1 MKCWKRVTSASPH
14 SGVSRSEPRLYPLL
28 VSFDPEKLNIV
39 MRGLPAARCY
49 WVGYSGGLDSTVLL
63 TALAQQQASLRARLQ
78 ALHVNHHLN
87 PDADNWEQH
96 CKRMCAALHVPIE
109 CRSVTVK
116 PEKGQS
122 LEAIA
127 REQRYRTFRSL
138 VGTDDILLLAH
149 HMDDQMET
157 FLLQA
162 LRGAGLRGLAA
173 MPMIAPFEPGHL
185 ARPLLRFTR
194 DELQAWAETQRLTWL
209 DDPSNTDSRFDRN
222 FLRRQVIPVI
232 KQRWPSA
239 AATMARSAGHSSET
253 LELLAAVAEED
264 LKFCAEDQG
273 RVLRVAA
280 LQALGTARAKNLLR
294 HWLEKLQLS
303 LPPTH
308 KLEQIISEVLPARA
322 GRNPCVSWEG
332 AEVRRYRGHV
342 YGQLPAPVVE
352 SSEFILKQGA
362 PVVFGAGMGTLRLAP
377 TWEGERLRTAHYPVE
392 GLRVRFRS
400 GGEVCKPAGHAHHR
414 PLKKWLQELSV
425 VPWMRERLPLLYIGD
440 QLAAVAG
447 LFVCAPYAAGK
458 DEPGLRIEWV
468 EHPAL
473 H

>member
-1 MKCWKRVTSASPH
+1 
-14 SGVSRSEPRLYPLL
+14 
-28 VSFDPEKLNIV
+28 

-49 WVGYSGGLDSTVLL
+49 WVGFSGGLDSTVLL
-63 TALAQQQASLRARLQ
+63 SALAQQQASLQARLQ

-96 CKRMCAALHVPIE
+96 CRRMCAALHVPIE

-116 PEKGQS
+116 SEKGQS

-127 REQRYRTFRSL
+127 REQRYQVFRKL
-138 VGTDDILLLAH
+138 VQEDDMLLLAH
-149 HMDDQMET
+149 HQDDQMET

-162 LRGAGLRGLAA
+162 LRGAGPRGLAA
-173 MPMIAPFEPGHL
+173 MPMIAPFEPGHVV
-185 ARPLLRFTR
+185 RPLLGFTR
-194 DELQAWAETQRLTWL
+194 DELQTWAEAQRLTWL
-209 DDPSNTDSRFDRN
+209 DDPSNSDSRFDRN
-222 FLRRQVIPVI
+222 FLRGQVIPVI

-239 AATMARSAGHSSET
+239 AVTMARSAGHCSET
-253 LELLAAVAEED
+253 LELLAAVAEQD
-264 LKFCAEDQG
+264 LKHCAEDQG

-280 LQALGTARAKNLLR
+280 LQALGAVRAKNLLR
-294 HWLEKLQLS
+294 SWLEKLQLP

-308 KLEQIISEVLPARA
+308 KLEQIISELLPARV
-322 GRNPCVSWEG
+322 GRNPCVTWEG

-342 YGQLPAPVVE
+342 YGLLPAPVVE
-352 SSEFILKQGA
+352 SNEFMLKQGDSA
-362 PVVFGAGMGTLRLAP
+362 TFGAGMGTLRLAP
-377 TWEGERLRTAHYPVE
+377 SLEGKRLRTADYPAE
-392 GLRVRFRS
+392 GLKVCFRS

-447 LFVCAPYAAGK
+447 LFVCAPFAAEK
-458 DEPGLRIEWV
+458 DEPGLRIEWLS
-468 EHPAL
+468 HPAL